1 MIFDH
6 SHFWLNG
13 KNMFLR
19 LIFAS
24 VLLFLLYL
32 NIKKQPSASVAKTS
46 NNIKRKSG
54 ECIETNV

>member
-1 MIFDH
+1 
-6 SHFWLNG
+6 
-13 KNMFLR
+13 MFLR

-32 NIKKQPSASVAKTS
+32 NIKKQPSVAKTS

-54 ECIETNV
+54 ECGNGYLIVFLLTDIFV

>member
-1 MIFDH
+1 MY
-6 SHFWLNG
+6 
-13 KNMFLR
+13 LR

-32 NIKKQPSASVAKTS
+32 NIKKQPSVAKTN

-54 ECIETNV
+54 ECRDKCFIVILLTVIFMFRMPD